1 MSKLIKWAVAIA
13 VLAAAA
19 FAGYKYSFKG
29 TATQS
34 ATVGSNGPLLA
45 VYDRNTDSATVTDTL
60 KDFTHIYLRLTHDG
74 SDDIAAMLD
83 KAWSKEGPVMLTV
96 ETWPG
101 TAGKFTR
108 ENILALVDSGL
119 FDKKISNLAMYISKK
134 NSPVMLRLN
143 PDMEVYVPVYPWQM
157 QSPDLYSKAFN
168 HFAQLL
174 KSGAPAVK
182 MIWSPAGYPGA
193 EEYWPGT
200 KWVDMVAVTLKGKS
214 ELQTNNYPEA
224 KSQQELIYRKLHRMR
239 FFDKPVLLIG
249 SDKLGRDDFKQTEFD
264 AAVAYIRQHKD
275 IEYIDLNAADK
286 TISPE
291 LLRKDSALITGVF
304 DPFHI
309 LVDSI
314 DITAEHL
321 FVNIPT
327 LKGGLFKRRFDSVLQ
342 RNRSIIVTMEPWKDK
357 QLHKDPDLID
367 NILKGK
373 YDSLFE
379 QMYSVIGATNKTIY
393 LRWLHEMEI
402 PITRYP
408 WQSQDPIGYIKAYR
422 YFVNYVRNKKPQ
434 HIYFV
439 WGPAGD
445 RGSME
450 FWPGSDVVDY
460 TSIAIYGLPDKNIT
474 DHNKQESFNT
484 IFRRKYRRIALSHK
498 PLFITEFGVKG
509 PSSFKAKWLADAAA
523 VIESNKEINGISYFN
538 DADSPKAW
546 GDIEAPDWSVSP
558 SLYKAFLKQ
567 LVTSAMH

>member
-1 MSKLIKWAVAIA
+1 MSKLFKWAIA
-13 VLAAAA
+13 ALVVAAAA
-19 FAGYKYSFKG
+19 FAGYKYYFKG
-29 TATQS
+29 S
-34 ATVGSNGPLLA
+34 ASQLASVNEEAALLA
-45 VYDRNTDSATVTDTL
+45 IYDRANDTASIGKL
-60 KDFTHIYLRLTHDG
+60 ADITHINLRLTDNG
-74 SDDIAAMLD
+74 SDDIAALLG
-83 KAWSKEGPVMLTV
+83 KIWTNGSPVLLTV

-101 TAGKFTR
+101 ASAKMKGV
-108 ENILALVDSGL
+108 NILELVNNGR
-119 FDKKISNLAMYISKK
+119 FDEKIRNLALFINKK
-134 NSPVMLRLN
+134 TAPVLLRLN
-143 PDMEVYVPVYPWQM
+143 PDMEVYVGVYPWQM

-168 HFAQLL
+168 HFAGLL
-174 KSGAPAVK
+174 KSGAPNVSIA
-182 MIWSPAGYPGA
+182 WSPAGYPGA
-193 EEYWPGT
+193 EEYWPGA
-200 KWVDMVAVTLKGKS
+200 KWVDMTAVTLKGKS

-224 KSQQELIYRKLHRMR
+224 KTQQELIYRKLHRMR
-239 FFDKPVLLIG
+239 FFDKPVLVVG
-249 SDKLGRDDFKQTEFD
+249 SEKMSRKDFKQSEFD
-264 AAVAYIRQHKD
+264 AAVNYIRQHKD
-275 IEYIDLNAADK
+275 IVYIDINAADK
-286 TISPE
+286 TISPD
-291 LLRKDSALITGVF
+291 LLRKDSSFITGVF
-304 DPFHI
+304 DPMRNV
-309 LVDSI
+309 VDSI
-314 DITAEHL
+314 DVTAEHL

-327 LKGGLFKRRFDSVLQ
+327 LKGGLFKRRFDSVLL
-342 RNRSIIVTMEPWKDK
+342 RNRDVIVTLEPWKDK
-357 QLHKDPDLID
+357 KLHKDPNLVE

-373 YDSLFE
+373 YDSLID
-379 QMYSVIGATNKTIY
+379 QMYSIISTANKTIY

-484 IFRRKYRRIALSHK
+484 IFKRKYRRIALTHK
-498 PLFITEFGVKG
+498 PLLITEFGVKG
-509 PSSFKAKWLADAAA
+509 PSSFKAKWLTDAAA

-558 SLYKAFLKQ
+558 TLYNAFLKQ
-567 LVTSAMH
+567 LVTANKK